1 MTLAE
6 GIPTASDT
14 REPGVPDQSRGAA
27 KSQESHAARTPVG
40 AGLRGGGSEGRR
52 GAGEGPSGRR
62 CLSIAA
68 FGWQVRRDDG
78 PDSGQ
83 AQMVSGVAGASLT
96 WCLSFLPF

>member
-27 KSQESHAARTPVG
+27 KSQESHAP
-40 AGLRGGGSEGRR
+40 GLRWGRGCGGGGSEGRHS
-52 GAGEGPSGRR
+52 AGEGPSGRR

>member
-1 MTLAE
+1 MFLTSPE
-6 GIPTASDT
+6 GQPRARRAT
-14 REPGVPDQSRGAA
+14 RP
-27 KSQESHAARTPVG
+27 
-40 AGLRGGGSEGRR
+40 GLRWGRGCGGGASEGRR

-62 CLSIAA
+62 CLSIEA